1 MRKEYVNY
9 MAGMPITMSLMNIKQ
24 YPIHWHD
31 SIEIIFVLK
40 GRVSVSIEAGKYE
53 VEDGEIEIINCDE
66 AHSINAIDDDNE
78 ILLIHIDP
86 NFFEKYFSSIRDIFF
101 YTNSS
106 DVGAQEDEKYYILRR
121 LLSILTCEIIQK
133 QDDYEDQ
140 IEETLVELLYH
151 LLNNF
156 HQLIYEKE
164 DLKENEE
171 QFERY
176 DRIVRYIYNNYKNK
190 ISLSDIAK
198 KEFLSSNYLSHE
210 IKNTVGYSFKDFLN
224 LTRVEESIKLLL
236 DTDMTISEITEELG
250 FSHSRYFNKHFKRH
264 YKCTPLQYRKKYKVD
279 EETLEKLKVFNEL
292 DLNKVFEYLSEYLED
307 YDRYNYTDKIV
318 KVSIDAAL
326 AGIDLFNE
334 SKKIISLGEASE
346 LLKETQRSYLRQLQS
361 DIEFDYIILNK
372 LFSKEMGVLIDQDS
386 FTNWYDIKELINY
399 LLSIN
404 LRPIIVLDDIDT
416 DTLVNLLESFIRYFK
431 EEYGIYELNKWMFST
446 DRIVKSEKKEQ
457 IDSMI
462 QDHFELFEYNMGEV
476 HKDFIYDTCYMVPY
490 IVHNKIND
498 NCLCFKAFDSISENS
513 NMQNEVFIGDNS
525 LITRMGIRKP
535 AYYAY
540 LMLSKLGSELIE
552 KGDGFIITKQKDD
565 IQILLY
571 SYGDDIDK
579 IISFDSIFKRRGV
592 KNTAA
597 RKFSIN
603 IMNLY
608 DDYEMIKYEINEK
621 RGSAYDYWK
630 GLGKPARLSDENIKL
645 LIKASSPL
653 IDFGYAKKSN
663 VFNILTKV
671 QGYGAVLI
679 ELKKVQKHLF

>member
-9 MAGMPITMSLMNIKQ
+9 MAGMPITMSLINIKQ

-66 AHSINAIDDDNE
+66 AHSINTIDDDNE

-326 AGIDLFNE
+326 SGIDLFNE

-372 LFSKEMGVLIDQDS
+372 LFSKEIGVLIDQDS

-462 QDHFELFEYNMGEV
+462 HDHFELFEYNMGEV
-476 HKDFIYDTCYMVPY
+476 QKDFIYDTCYMVPY
-490 IVHNKIND
+490 IVHNEIND

-540 LMLSKLGSELIE
+540 LLLSKLGNELIE
-552 KGDGFIITKQKDD
+552 KGDGYIITKQKDD